1 MSQRIT
7 MTVKGLTVGDY
18 VDAIDKMLKRHIDPD
33 TISTVIHLLNQRYES
48 DQED

>member
-18 VDAIDKMLKRHIDPD
+18 VDAIDKMLKRHIDHD
-33 TISTVIHLLNQRYES
+33 TISTVTYLLHERYES
-48 DQED
+48 EQEE

>member
-1 MSQRIT
+1 
-7 MTVKGLTVGDY
+7 MTVKGSTVGDY

-33 TISTVIHLLNQRYES
+33 TVSTIIYLLNDRY